1 MSALQSRAEDVLAFF
16 AYIGADQPAGVMRE
30 LIALIPPE
38 QVVTQGEELW
48 GYPSAPVARPSID
61 RTWCGQCDR
70 RVDPREQ
77 AICRSQF
84 CKAKIA
90 A

>member
-1 MSALQSRAEDVLAFF
+1 MSDLRSRAEDVLAFF
-16 AYIGADQPAGVMRE
+16 TYLGSDQPAGVMRE

-38 QVVTQGEELW
+38 QVVTQSTELW

-61 RTWCGQCDR
+61 RTWCNQCDR
-70 RVDPREQ
+70 RVDAREM
-77 AICRSQF
+77 ANCRSQF
-84 CKAKIA
+84 CKVAKA

>member
-1 MSALQSRAEDVLAFF
+1 MSDLRTRADDVLAFF
-16 AYIGADQPAGVMRE
+16 AYLGADQPAGVLRE
-30 LIALIPPE
+30 LIELIPPE
-38 QVVTQGEELW
+38 QVIEPSEELW
-48 GYPSAPVARPSID
+48 GYPSAPVARPAID
-61 RTWCGQCDR
+61 RTWCDQCDR